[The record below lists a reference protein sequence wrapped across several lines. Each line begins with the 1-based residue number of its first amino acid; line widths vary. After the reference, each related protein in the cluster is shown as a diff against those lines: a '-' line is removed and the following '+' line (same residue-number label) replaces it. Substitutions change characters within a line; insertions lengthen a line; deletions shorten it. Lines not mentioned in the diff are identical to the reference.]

1 MLFRKYARYLRA
13 KTYGYQ
19 DVRRL
24 GKIIEQIGIKGQ
36 PTNKDKKILFAVSLG
51 GEIGVVRLE
60 SFLGAV
66 LKYKGVESHFLL
78 CDKFLSA
85 CQLCTYKAFNDDIN
99 NFIINGPSKLFCTS
113 CYTDAKKAIN
123 TCGFKVHT
131 YSEYVSNAELD
142 QINSIVNTFEHEKI
156 EDWEYEGIPVGEHA
170 YAGALRFYTR
180 STLDKTKE
188 ANDVLKRYFEAA
200 LKTTFAIKNLLAKGN
215 FDCVVAHHGIYVPQ
229 GLIVQV
235 AKAMNIRVVTW
246 NVAYRKKTFIF
257 SHGDTYH
264 HTLMNEPNKNWE
276 AIPWDK
282 KKEKQLFGYIDS
294 RLKGTGD
301 WITFQS
307 KNNEINKS
315 NLLTDFISKNNG
327 INVALLTNVLWDA
340 QVHYEQNAFDSMLEW
355 IYYTI
360 EYFKDRN
367 DLNLII
373 RIHPAE
379 VRNKLPSK
387 QLIFNEINKRY
398 QTLPQNVLVLD
409 ALSDVTSYE
418 VAQESHCCLIYGTKM
433 GVELSAM
440 GNPIIVAGEAWI
452 RNKGLTYDAK
462 SKSEYRALLDQIP
475 EGIEISAEQIELAK
489 KYAYHFFFRRMIP
502 LDGIDYNYGTP
513 PFKIDLKQ
521 AKQVIQHPT
530 KSINTIIDGLRYQK
544 SFIYDE

>member
-1 MLFRKYARYLRA
+1 
-13 KTYGYQ
+13 
-19 DVRRL
+19 
-24 GKIIEQIGIKGQ
+24 
-36 PTNKDKKILFAVSLG
+36 
-51 GEIGVVRLE
+51 
-60 SFLGAV
+60 
-66 LKYKGVESHFLL
+66 
-78 CDKFLSA
+78 
-85 CQLCTYKAFNDDIN
+85 
-99 NFIINGPSKLFCTS
+99 
-113 CYTDAKKAIN
+113 
-123 TCGFKVHT
+123 
-131 YSEYVSNAELD
+131 
-142 QINSIVNTFEHEKI
+142 
-156 EDWEYEGIPVGEHA
+156 
-170 YAGALRFYTR
+170 
-180 STLDKTKE
+180 
-188 ANDVLKRYFEAA
+188 
-200 LKTTFAIKNLLAKGN
+200 
-215 FDCVVAHHGIYVPQ
+215 
-229 GLIVQV
+229 
-235 AKAMNIRVVTW
+235 
-246 NVAYRKKTFIF
+246 
-257 SHGDTYH
+257 
-264 HTLMNEPNKNWE
+264 
-276 AIPWDK
+276 
-282 KKEKQLFGYIDS
+282 
-294 RLKGTGD
+294 LKGTGD

-340 QVHYEQNAFDSMLEW
+340 QVHYEQNAFDNMLEW

-409 ALSDVTSYE
+409 ALNDVTSYE

-475 EGIEISAEQIELAK
+475 EGIEMSAEQIELAK

-513 PFKIDLKQ
+513 PFKIDLKK
-521 AKQVIQHPT
+521 AKHVIQYPT
-530 KSINTIIDGLRYQK
+530 KSINTVFNGLLHQK
-544 SFIYDE
+544 PFIYDE